1 MTYFDIYSTYSGGD
15 TTYDRMITWVKNNV
29 GRTILGAILGF
40 VILICVLDYFG
51 ITNIKSHFKT
61 KCPPVPSCPPVPPCP
76 PVPSCPPAPPCPQP
90 TEVSTPTSGVSTPTS
105 GVSTPNVGV
114 SAQSPGVS
122 AQSPGV
128 SAQSPGVSAQ
138 SPGVSA
144 QSPGVSGS
152 TSSFS
157 NQEPFTNDLPY
168 QLDNKSL
175 TLLPD
180 TDYSDFLQK
189 MSLDQDVIKQHNQY
203 VKDRNQITSTA
214 SFNPSRSDNQDV
226 VTTWGLTKSTYVPVD
241 PSARNVPSQNP
252 EQGSKPVRLYW
263 G

>member
-105 GVSTPNVGV
+105 GVSTPNV
-114 SAQSPGVS
+114 
-122 AQSPGV
+122 
-128 SAQSPGVSAQ
+128 GVSAQ

>member
-76 PVPSCPPAPPCPQP
+76 QP
-90 TEVSTPTSGVSTPTS
+90 TSVSTPDVGVPTPS
-105 GVSTPNVGV
+105 PGVSTPNV
-114 SAQSPGVS
+114 
-122 AQSPGV
+122 GV

>member
-76 PVPSCPPAPPCPQP
+76 QP
-90 TEVSTPTSGVSTPTS
+90 TSVSTPDVGVPTPS
-105 GVSTPNVGV
+105 PGVSTPNV
-114 SAQSPGVS
+114 GVS